1 MEGTAFPYLKLLTI
15 DDYSVI
21 KKMKND
27 TTMQLQSVQI
37 IYWFYYSI

>member
-1 MEGTAFPYLKLLTI
+1 VHQFLYLKLLI

-27 TTMQLQSVQI
+27 TTIQLQI
-37 IYWFYYSI
+37 IY